1 MIEIWGKTPG
11 GLVFIVLVSMVI
23 ICVVGI
29 VAWRLWRLGVVIVVV
44 VVVIVVVIIVI
55 SPGHH
60 WVHVALNPFETV
72 SKSIIITVG
81 VTLVVVWLG
90 VLFANIGACK
100 DIPMFFPRAVVP
112 ALVFTGAGLIID
124 VIEFTLVR
132 VASLFWAWESL
143 IPARMSIGTI
153 WRVAFW
159 IPVAVIFITVRSV
172 GGFDC
177 STIWRVAFWVLVA
190 VIFITVRTIGGSG
203 CTSFLRHV
211 HGVTLRP

>member
-1 MIEIWGKTPG
+1 MIEIWGKIPG
-11 GLVFIVLVSMVI
+11 GLIFIVLVVSMVI
-23 ICVVGI
+23 ICVVSI

-81 VTLVVVWLG
+81 VTLVVVWFG
-90 VLFANIGACK
+90 VLFANIKACK

-112 ALVFTGAGLIID
+112 ALVFTGAGLIIG

-153 WRVAFW
+153 RRVAFW
-159 IPVAVIFITVRSV
+159 ICTARRANLPPPAGRARP
-172 GGFDC
+172 D
-177 STIWRVAFWVLVA
+177 A
-190 VIFITVRTIGGSG
+190 GGSRINSAPRG
-203 CTSFLRHV
+203 PRWSAAQTPRPRHT
-211 HGVTLRP
+211 G